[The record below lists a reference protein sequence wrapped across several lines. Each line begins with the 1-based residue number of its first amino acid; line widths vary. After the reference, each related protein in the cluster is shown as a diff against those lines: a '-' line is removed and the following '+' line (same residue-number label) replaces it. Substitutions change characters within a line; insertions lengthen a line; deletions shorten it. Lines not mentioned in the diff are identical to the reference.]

1 MSQAKFSGILVLAY
15 LFLFIQ
21 LSRLLTGTDY
31 ELLGPQLVWNFENM
45 SKIQK
50 LIGFGLELP
59 TENHFLQFFWD
70 FSLSRIKQNKTKDK
84 QKRPKNQPTDQKNHH
99 PLPRQEKVT
108 SHGLHKTCFWFW
120 SKEMQSKI
128 SYLFY
133 FSFTGQI

>member
-21 LSRLLTGTDY
+21 LSRLLTGTGY

-84 QKRPKNQPTDQKNHH
+84 
-99 PLPRQEKVT
+99 
-108 SHGLHKTCFWFW
+108 
-120 SKEMQSKI
+120 
-128 SYLFY
+128 
-133 FSFTGQI
+133 